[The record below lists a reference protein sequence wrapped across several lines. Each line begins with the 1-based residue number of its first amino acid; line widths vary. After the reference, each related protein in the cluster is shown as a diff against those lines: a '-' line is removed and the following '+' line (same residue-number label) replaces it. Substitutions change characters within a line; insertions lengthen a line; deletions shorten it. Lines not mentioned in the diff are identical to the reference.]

1 MALFDEIPDRLFTV
15 LTSSKKALYL
25 DALFVVRDVFKN
37 TELVISKD
45 DLIAMMMN
53 QLEDY
58 FINAD
63 FSEEIEE
70 DGTDEVEPTDI
81 SGKTN
86 MLLRHLIKTG
96 WIEEEEDNHFNK
108 NITIPEYSYKII
120 NLLYDL
126 SYSRNKEYN
135 SFVYSTYASLKN
147 ADDNPGYLYNALSNA
162 CKNTEDLVDELKILF
177 NNIKRYKQRAINEM
191 EINNLLQEYF
201 VSYKAGVIDSI
212 YIPLKTI
219 DSVPRFKGTIV
230 TILNNWYS
238 DEQKINMIVDQG
250 MHQQIFETREDGL
263 EKIQQMINYIVNIYE
278 GIEDMIDQIDQ
289 KHSDYTR
296 VSIEKI
302 QYMISTDTS
311 IKGKIIDLLKKSND
325 ESVMELLQQS
335 LMAQHYKYADQASMY
350 ARMKRTA
357 RSSADTLKIEKRE
370 ESVDANSI
378 LKELRNYFSNKK
390 IDVYVHKMFTG
401 KSISYTELA
410 PMNTNEDF
418 ILFMLSTIRGK
429 EKSADYTIE
438 FEDDYCENNGYR
450 LPKIIFRRK

>member
-1 MALFDEIPDRLFTV
+1 MPLFDEIPDRLFTV

-25 DALFVVRDVFKN
+25 DALFVARDVFKN
-37 TELVISKD
+37 TELVISKE

-70 DGTDEVEPTDI
+70 DGNEEVDSTDV

-86 MLLRHLIKTG
+86 MLIRHLIKTG
-96 WIEEEEDNHFNK
+96 WLEEEEDNHFKK

-126 SYSRNKEYN
+126 SFSRNREYN

-147 ADDNPGYLYNALSNA
+147 AEDNPGYLYNALSSA

-177 NNIKRYKQRAINEM
+177 NNIKRYMQRAINEM
-191 EINNLLQEYF
+191 EINNLLKEYF
-201 VSYKAGVIDSI
+201 VNYKTGIFDSV

-219 DSVPRFKGTIV
+219 DSVPRFKGTII
-230 TILNNWYS
+230 TILNSWYT
-238 DEQKINMIVDQG
+238 DEQKINQIVEQG
-250 MHQQIFETREDGL
+250 MHQQVFETKIEGL
-263 EKIQQMINYIVNIYE
+263 EKTQGMINYIITVYE

-325 ESVMELLQQS
+325 DSIMEMLQQS
-335 LMAQHYKYADQASMY
+335 LKAQHYACADQASMY
-350 ARMKRTA
+350 SRMKRKA
-357 RSSADTLKIEKRE
+357 RASAKTLKIEKE
-370 ESVDANSI
+370 ENIDDNSF
-378 LKELRNYFSNKK
+378 LNELRCHYSNKK
-390 IDVYVHKMFTG
+390 IDGYVHKMFTD
-401 KSISYTELA
+401 KPVSYTELA
-410 PMNTNEDF
+410 PMNTNDDF

-438 FEDDYCENNGYR
+438 FEDDYCDNNGYR
-450 LPKIIFRRK
+450 LPRIIFRRK